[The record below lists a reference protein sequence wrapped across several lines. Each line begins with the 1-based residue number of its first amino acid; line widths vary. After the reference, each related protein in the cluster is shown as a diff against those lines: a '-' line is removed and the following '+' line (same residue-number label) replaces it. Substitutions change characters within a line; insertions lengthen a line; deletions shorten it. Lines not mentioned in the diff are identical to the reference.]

1 MVQPAGSRRRR
12 GRQEPGNRA
21 PLMAGLPQGCESR
34 RRLSP
39 GAEPPHAR
47 LAFTID
53 SILKR
58 KSRGGAD
65 SARSPR
71 LRRDPGRAR
80 CSRLDPEEREEG
92 PLGQQPSA
100 RYRNPGK
107 ETCRLAADRAAGRG
121 LGPGGETGG
130 GGAGCPL
137 PEGLPR
143 SPDPSPREGGAAGAH
158 GGCSK
163 KSSKVLAGAS
173 KKKTRTIFSKS
184 QVFQLESAF
193 DRKRYLSSAERAG
206 LASALQLSETQV
218 KIWFQNRRNKLK
230 RQMSADLE
238 GPAPGQAEPPGE
250 LLPQGTAP
258 AASLAFP
265 ALSKGSTFLRRC
277 LLPLSFPLLY
287 PGSAAPYLCFP
298 NPGKYF
304 SLVDGDV

>member
-1 MVQPAGSRRRR
+1 
-12 GRQEPGNRA
+12 
-21 PLMAGLPQGCESR
+21 MAGLPLGCESR
-34 RRLSP
+34 RRVSP
-39 GAEPPHAR
+39 GAEPPPAC
-47 LAFTID
+47 LAFAID

-71 LRRDPGRAR
+71 LRREPGRAR
-80 CSRLDPEEREEG
+80 CSRLDPEEQEEG
-92 PLGQQPSA
+92 PLEQQPRK

-107 ETCRLAADRAAGRG
+107 ETCRMAADRAAGLG
-121 LGPGGETGG
+121 LRPGGEAG
-130 GGAGCPL
+130 GGAGSPL
-137 PEGLPR
+137 PEELPR
-143 SPDPSPREGGAAGAH
+143 GPDPSHLEGGAAGAR
-158 GGCSK
+158 GSCSK
-163 KSSKVLAGAS
+163 KSSKLLAGAS

-193 DRKRYLSSAERAG
+193 DTKRYLSSAERAG

-250 LLPQGTAP
+250 LLPQGAAA

-265 ALSKGSTFLRRC
+265 TLYKDSTFLRRC

-287 PGSAAPYLCFP
+287 PGSTVPYLCFP

-304 SLVDGDV
+304 SLLDGDV

>member
-1 MVQPAGSRRRR
+1 
-12 GRQEPGNRA
+12 
-21 PLMAGLPQGCESR
+21 MAGLPLDCESR
-34 RRLSP
+34 RRVSP
-39 GAEPPHAR
+39 GAEPPPAC
-47 LAFTID
+47 LAFAID

-71 LRRDPGRAR
+71 LRREPGRAR
-80 CSRLDPEEREEG
+80 CSRLDPEEQEEG
-92 PLGQQPSA
+92 PLEQQPRK
-100 RYRNPGK
+100 RYRNPGI
-107 ETCRLAADRAAGRG
+107 ETGASG
-121 LGPGGETGG
+121 LGLRPGGEAG
-130 GGAGCPL
+130 GGAGS
-137 PEGLPR
+137 PR
-143 SPDPSPREGGAAGAH
+143 PRGPDPSHLEGGAAGAP
-158 GGCSK
+158 GSCSK
-163 KSSKVLAGAS
+163 KSSKLLAGAS

-184 QVFQLESAF
+184 QVFRLESAF

-250 LLPQGTAP
+250 LLPQGAAA

-265 ALSKGSTFLRRC
+265 TLYKDSTFLRRC

-287 PGSAAPYLCFP
+287 PGSAVPYLCFP

>member
-1 MVQPAGSRRRR
+1 MA
-12 GRQEPGNRA
+12 A
-21 PLMAGLPQGCESR
+21 LPLGCESR
-34 RRLSP
+34 RRVSP
-39 GAEPPHAR
+39 GAEPPPAC
-47 LAFTID
+47 LAFAID
-53 SILKR
+53 RILQR

-65 SARSPR
+65 SAGSPR

-80 CSRLDPEEREEG
+80 CSRRHPEEQEQEEG
-92 PLGQQPSA
+92 PLEQRPCK
-100 RYRNPGK
+100 RRRNPGE
-107 ETCRLAADRAAGRG
+107 ETWPMAAAGAA
-121 LGPGGETGG
+121 GPGLRPGAEPG
-130 GGAGCPL
+130 GGAGSPL
-137 PEGLPR
+137 PEELPR
-143 SPDPSPREGGAAGAH
+143 RPDLPHRGGGAAGAH

-163 KSSKVLAGAS
+163 KRSQLPAGAS
-173 KKKTRTIFSKS
+173 TKKTRTIFSKS
-184 QVFQLESAF
+184 QVFQLEAAF

-238 GPAPGQAEPPGE
+238 GPAPGPAEPPGE
-250 LLPQGTAP
+250 VLPQGAAA

-265 ALSKGSTFLRRC
+265 TVYKDSTFLRRC

-287 PGSAAPYLCFP
+287 PGSTVPYLCFP